1 MKKTVGILDDD
12 RVFVNLLRG
21 LLEQWFGRENQEFVI
36 DGFVRAE
43 EFESAETIY
52 DLVFMDIV
60 LPENNGIDLVERLQQ
75 TGRIKDVI
83 YVSAHDRNVFQVFGS
98 RPIAYIRKAFL
109 ETDLE
114 RAMRLY
120 EEHIRK
126 SKVYIMEGK
135 KVHCFYPDEIMYL
148 QSNKH
153 YIEFY
158 MGDGGRFLIRG
169 KMDDMERALK
179 GYGYIRIHAS
189 YLVNVKY
196 IKCVEKNHVQLNNF
210 HCCRVS
216 MKYKKEVYKRFC
228 GGE

>member
-1 MKKTVGILDDD
+1 
-12 RVFVNLLRG
+12 
-21 LLEQWFGRENQEFVI
+21 
-36 DGFVRAE
+36 
-43 EFESAETIY
+43 
-52 DLVFMDIV
+52 
-60 LPENNGIDLVERLQQ
+60 
-75 TGRIKDVI
+75 
-83 YVSAHDRNVFQVFGS
+83 
-98 RPIAYIRKAFL
+98 
-109 ETDLE
+109 
-114 RAMRLY
+114 MRLY

-196 IKCVEKNHVQLNNF
+196 SNF
-210 HCCRVS
+210 AH
-216 MKYKKEVYKRFC
+216 RFC
-228 GGE
+228 LCTLKIQYLAVIQLSKVCCYAA